1 MRLTR
6 WIIALS
12 LALVT
17 TATFGQ
23 TRSMDELADQTL
35 NVLTTSFP
43 VPDSLFITLEAYHVL
58 IERQPMPH
66 SDKSAFKQEIN
77 NDYPGLVE
85 QYKSALDN
93 LQRIFV
99 NEVSL
104 GATIEVDSVWLMPV
118 EDTRNIYEIK
128 IDFVIS
134 NPDEDEDFHMYFD
147 SMVASTRKRFA
158 FISPLIESYE

>member
-6 WIIALS
+6 WIITLS